1 MKTETENS
9 ALIYCKNIAKELD
22 ALENILSAET
32 VRTDDDNELLTEAF
46 AELEFENTGEPM
58 DAISQW
64 LNETILDFTILRTD
78 DKQITRIEILRT
90 CGGPHCEISRANNDS
105 DIIEVTTHDGTEQA
119 TIRNTYPMLANYL
132 DECAQ

>member
-32 VRTDDDNELLTEAF
+32 VRTDDDDELLAEAF
-46 AELEFENTGEPM
+46 AELEFENTGEPI
-58 DAISQW
+58 DAVSQW
-64 LNETILDFTILRTD
+64 LNETILNFTILRTD
-78 DKQITRIEILRT
+78 DKQTTRIEILRT
-90 CGGPHCEISRANNDS
+90 CGGPPCEITRSNNDG
-105 DIIEVTTHDGTEQA
+105 DIIEVTTHDGTKQA
-119 TIRNTYPMLANYL
+119 TIRNSYPMFADYL